1 MAAFGTGPSVD
12 NTFGNQNGH
21 YIFIGINQ
29 ISFFQYEILKTLN
42 DFNFLDSSLPRVEG
56 DEVIIFFSAIF
67 SFGFALLYF
76 IYKGMAFK
84 LNIR

>member
-29 ISFFQYEILKTLN
+29 INFFK
-42 DFNFLDSSLPRVEG
+42 S
-56 DEVIIFFSAIF
+56 
-67 SFGFALLYF
+67 
-76 IYKGMAFK
+76 
-84 LNIR
+84 